1 MDVTTGN
8 ESALAGV
15 PRQRN
20 AEDEAAYRAA
30 LSELAAVA
38 SSHVSRRDEVRAEVD
53 VERVVIDAKQERSR
67 STWRL
72 AGIVALVVAIAA
84 CAATIILTLP
94 KKPHA
99 QTGPGAVPAA
109 SLATARAL
117 GLSAHARLTDQGV
130 GVTSITCLSAY
141 AADAA
146 ASPLLLPAASQDSA
160 DRDSYVAACLGP

>member
-8 ESALAGV
+8 ESVLAGV
-15 PRQRN
+15 PRQRS

-38 SSHVSRRDEVRAEVD
+38 SSHVTRRDEVRAEVD
-53 VERVVIDAKQERSR
+53 VERVVYDAKQERTR
-67 STWRL
+67 STWRST
-72 AGIVALVVAIAA
+72 GIVALVVAIAA

-99 QTGPGAVPAA
+99 QTGQGTVPAA

-130 GVTSITCLSAY
+130 VVTSVTCLSAY
-141 AADAA
+141 TADAA
-146 ASPLLLPAASQDSA
+146 SSPLLLPAPSRPSVV
-160 DRDSYVAACLGP
+160 RDSYVAACLGP